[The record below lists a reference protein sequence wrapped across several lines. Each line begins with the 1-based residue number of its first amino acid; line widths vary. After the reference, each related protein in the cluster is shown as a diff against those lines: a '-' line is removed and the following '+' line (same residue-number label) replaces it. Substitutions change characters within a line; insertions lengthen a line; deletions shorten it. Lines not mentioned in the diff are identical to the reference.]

1 MHRPR
6 WIPADVDLD
15 RPNPARILDY
25 FLGGAHNFAVDRAAA
40 KQAVQAMPE
49 VANGMRASRSFLRRV
64 VNCLVAAGV
73 DQFLDLGSGI
83 PTVGNVHEIAH
94 RINPAARVVYVDNE
108 PIAVAHSRTIL
119 GDNPL
124 VAPVRADLRHPDSV
138 LGLPQVREMIDFSR
152 PVGLIAIAVLHYLPD
167 ADDPHGLVEAYRD
180 ALAPGSYL
188 AVSHATVDF
197 VPEEQLGAVSEVEG
211 IYRKISA
218 QLHPR
223 TYGEVAK
230 FFTGLELIDPGVV
243 PVRQWRSEWSDQ
255 NEGKVHLSYGGV
267 ARKP

>member
-25 FLGGAHNFAVDRAAA
+25 FLGGAHNFAVDRRAA
-40 KQAVQAMPE
+40 KEAAQAMPE
-49 VANGMRASRSFLRRV
+49 LPNGMRASRSFLRRAV
-64 VNCLVAAGV
+64 TMMIDEGV

-94 RINPAARVVYVDNE
+94 RLNPSARVVYVDNE

-138 LGLPQVREMIDFSR
+138 LNLPEIRRMIDFSR

-167 ADDPHGLVEAYRD
+167 ADDPHGLVEAYRN
-180 ALAPGSYL
+180 ALAPGSHL
-188 AVSHATVDF
+188 ALSHATVDF
-197 VPEEQLGAVSEVEG
+197 VPEDQLGAVSQVEG
-211 IYRKISA
+211 IYRMISA
-218 QLHPR
+218 PLHPR
-223 TYGEVAK
+223 SYGEVAK
-230 FFTGLELIDPGVV
+230 FFTGLELVEPGVV
-243 PVRQWRSEWSDQ
+243 PVRQWRGEWNDRH
-255 NEGKVHLSYGGV
+255 EGTVHLSYGGV
-267 ARKP
+267 GRKL

>member
-25 FLGGAHNFAVDRAAA
+25 FLGGAHNFAVDRRAA

-49 VANGMRASRSFLRRV
+49 VANGMRASRSFLRRAV
-64 VNCLVAAGV
+64 TALVEAGV

-94 RINPAARVVYVDNE
+94 RLNPAARVVYVDNE

-119 GDNPL
+119 ANNPL

-138 LGLPQVREMIDFSR
+138 LNLPAVRDMIDFSR

-167 ADDPHGLVEAYRD
+167 ADDPHGLVEAYRN
-180 ALAPGSYL
+180 AMAPGSYM
-188 AVSHATVDF
+188 AVSHATLDF
-197 VPEEQLGAVSEVEG
+197 VPESQLASVDQVER
-211 IYRKISA
+211 IYRSISA

-223 TYGEVAK
+223 SYGEVAK
-230 FFTGLELIDPGVV
+230 FFTGLELIEPGVV
-243 PVRQWRSEWSDQ
+243 PVRHWRAEWNDSH
-255 NEGKVHLSYGGV
+255 EGKVHLSYGGV
-267 ARKP
+267 GRKP

>member
-40 KQAVQAMPE
+40 KQAAQAMPE
-49 VANGMRASRSFLRRV
+49 VAKGMRASRSFLRRAV
-64 VNCLVAAGV
+64 THMAESGI

-94 RINPAARVVYVDNE
+94 RLNPGAHVVYVDNE

-119 GDNPL
+119 GVNPL

-138 LGLPQVREMIDFSR
+138 LNLPEVRGLIDFTR
-152 PVGLIAIAVLHYLPD
+152 PVGLTAVSVLHYLPD
-167 ADDPHGLVEAYRD
+167 ADDPHGLVEAYRQ
-180 ALAPGSYL
+180 ALAPGSFM
-188 AVSHATVDF
+188 AISHATLDF
-197 VPEEQLGAVSEVEG
+197 VPEDQLGSVDRVDR
-211 IYRKISA
+211 IYRDISA

-223 TYGEVAK
+223 PYGEIAK
-230 FFTGLELIDPGVV
+230 FFTGLELLDPGVV
-243 PVRQWRSEWSDQ
+243 PVRQWRSEWNDQ

>member
-25 FLGGAHNFAVDRAAA
+25 FLGGAHNFAVDRRAA

-49 VANGMRASRSFLRRV
+49 VANGMRASRSFLRRAV
-64 VNCLVAAGV
+64 TTLAEAGV

-94 RINPAARVVYVDNE
+94 RINPGARVVYVDNE

-119 GDNPL
+119 GHNPL

-138 LGLPQVREMIDFSR
+138 LNLPQVRDLIDFSR

-180 ALAPGSYL
+180 ALAPGSFV
-188 AVSHATVDF
+188 AVSHATLDF
-197 VPEEQLGAVSEVEG
+197 VPEDQLGSVGQVER
-211 IYRKISA
+211 IYRSISA

-223 TYGEVAK
+223 PYGEVAK
-230 FFTGLELIDPGVV
+230 FFTGLELIEPGVV
-243 PVRQWRSEWSDQ
+243 PVRQWRAEWNDR
-255 NEGKVHLSYGGV
+255 NEGTVHLSYGGV
-267 ARKP
+267 GYKR

>member
-25 FLGGAHNFAVDRAAA
+25 FLGGAHNFAVDRKAA

-49 VANGMRASRSFLRRV
+49 VANGMRASRSFLRRAV
-64 VNCLVAAGV
+64 TMLVEAGV

-83 PTVGNVHEIAH
+83 PTVGNVHEIAQ
-94 RINPAARVVYVDNE
+94 RLNPAARVVYVDNE

-119 GDNPL
+119 ANKPL

-138 LGLPQVREMIDFSR
+138 LNLPEVRDMIDFSR

-167 ADDPHGLVEAYRD
+167 ADDPHGLVEAYRN
-180 ALAPGSYL
+180 ALAPGSYM
-188 AVSHATVDF
+188 AVSHATMDF
-197 VPEEQLGAVSEVEG
+197 VPEDLLGSIDQVEQ
-211 IYRKISA
+211 IYRSISA

-223 TYGEVAK
+223 SYGEVAK
-230 FFTGLELIDPGVV
+230 FFTGLELVEPGVV
-243 PVRQWRSEWSDQ
+243 PVRQWRAEWND
-255 NEGKVHLSYGGV
+255 NHEGKVHLSYGGV
-267 ARKP
+267 GRKP

>member
-25 FLGGAHNFAVDRAAA
+25 FLGGAHNFAVDRRAA

-49 VANGMRASRSFLRRV
+49 VANGMRASRSFLRRAV
-64 VNCLVAAGV
+64 TTLIEAGI

-94 RINPAARVVYVDNE
+94 RLAPDTRVAYVDNE

-119 GDNPL
+119 GSNPL
-124 VAPVRADLRHPDSV
+124 VTSVRADLRHPDSV
-138 LGLPQVREMIDFSR
+138 LNLPEVRDMIDFSR
-152 PVGLIAIAVLHYLPD
+152 PVGLVAIAVLHYLPD
-167 ADDPHGLVEAYRD
+167 ADDPQGLVEAYRT
-180 ALAPGSYL
+180 ALAPGSFL
-188 AVSHATVDF
+188 ALSHATVDF
-197 VPEEQLGAVSEVEG
+197 VPEDQLGAVSQVEG
-211 IYRKISA
+211 IYRQISA
-218 QLHPR
+218 PLHPR
-223 TYGEVAK
+223 PYGEVAK
-230 FFTGLELIDPGVV
+230 FFTGLDLVPPGVV
-243 PVRQWRSEWSDQ
+243 PVRQWRSEWTEE

-267 ARKP
+267 GYKP